1 MKTLKLDN
9 ITEGQSKTLF
19 HSVKLYEMYQ
29 NVILYANSHILYR
42 DFEKKL
48 DKLGFRF
55 SNMKG
60 DGVCKIVVRE
70 RDNEDVKFLF
80 IY

>member
-1 MKTLKLDN
+1 MIKLKLDN
-9 ITEGQSKTLF
+9 ITEGQTKTLF
-19 HSVKLYEMYQ
+19 PSIRLYEMYQ

-60 DGVCKIVVRE
+60 DGVCKIVVRDRE
-70 RDNEDVKFLF
+70 QEEIKFLF

>member
-1 MKTLKLDN
+1 MIKLKLDN
-9 ITEGQSKTLF
+9 ITEGQTKTLF
-19 HSVKLYEMYQ
+19 PSIRLYEMYQ

-60 DGVCKIVVRE
+60 DGVCKIVVRDKE
-70 RDNEDVKFLF
+70 QEEIKFLF